1 VRRSEDATVP
11 IGTHRPYHRIQL
23 LSLLTRPTTHTKAR
37 KRDSLL
43 VSSTP
48 TPQGFSFE
56 IITPKRIYDLAA
68 TSNEETTYWV
78 RILPIKSCCWWC

>member
-1 VRRSEDATVP
+1 LLTTN
-11 IGTHRPYHRIQL
+11 GTH
-23 LSLLTRPTTHTKAR
+23 TPTAR

-43 VSSTP
+43 LASSTP